1 MARPFICTFA
11 PSERRIR
18 DEVISQK
25 RNAMTQQVLM
35 RRANGQFLGTVIVEP
50 ADTKLKT
57 SFESQGLLHE
67 KKPLEIG

>member
-1 MARPFICTFA
+1 
-11 PSERRIR
+11 
-18 DEVISQK
+18 
-25 RNAMTQQVLM
+25 MTQQVLM

-67 KKPLEIG
+67 KKPLEDWVEG